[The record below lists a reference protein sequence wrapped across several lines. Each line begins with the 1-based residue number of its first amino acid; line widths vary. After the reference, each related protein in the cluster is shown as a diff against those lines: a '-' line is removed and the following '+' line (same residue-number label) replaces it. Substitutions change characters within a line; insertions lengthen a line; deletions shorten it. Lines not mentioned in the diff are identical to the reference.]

1 MSAATRAR
9 MLLRVIT
16 MVSLC
21 SSLVSAQFVRPR
33 DTTWAAPPAAVARRN
48 PLADRPNIRAG
59 GARIFDQRCSACH
72 GEAGRGTAKAPD
84 LTASDVQAQSDGTLF
99 WKISTGSA
107 FAGMPPFSNL
117 PEGQRWQ
124 LVMHL
129 RTLAQALGRSSADR
143 ATIRTP

>member
-1 MSAATRAR
+1 MSTTTHAR
-9 MLLRVIT
+9 ILLVVVT
-16 MVSLC
+16 AMSLC
-21 SSLVSAQFVRPR
+21 SLLVSAQDVVRPR
-33 DTTWAAPPAAVARRN
+33 DTTWAAPPVAAARHN
-48 PLADRPNIRAG
+48 PVADRPDIRAG
-59 GARIFDQRCSACH
+59 GARIFDQRCGACH
-72 GEAGRGTAKAPD
+72 GEDGRGTAKAPD

-129 RTLAQALGRSSADR
+129 RTLARSSVS
-143 ATIRTP
+143 

>member
-1 MSAATRAR
+1 MSTAWHAR
-9 MLLRVIT
+9 RLLIVVT
-16 MVSLC
+16 VSQC
-21 SSLVSAQFVRPR
+21 SLLVSAQGLVRPR
-33 DTTWAAPPAAVARRN
+33 DTTWAAPAPAAARRN
-48 PLADRPNIRAG
+48 PLADRPNLRAG

-84 LTASDVQAQSDGTLF
+84 LTASDVQAQSDGTLL

-124 LVMHL
+124 LVLHL
-129 RTLAQALGRSSADR
+129 RTLATLR
-143 ATIRTP
+143 